1 MLVALPQPEFSAQTF
16 HFPCSIHPPMFKKFL
31 IAIGGFVVVV
41 IALGAV
47 KVAQIK
53 ELSSIPHTQP
63 PSAVTSF
70 EAKSVAWQPVIHVI
84 GTLAPVQGV
93 TVAADADGI
102 IAKIA
107 AENGATVKAGDLLFE
122 LDTSV
127 EVAQLAASEARA
139 TLAKLQRDR
148 SVELVEKASSSK
160 AELDASTAQFTQAT
174 AEVTALKATIERKHV
189 RAPFDGRV
197 GIRLVNLGQFVARGR
212 ALVPVQKLDPIY
224 VNFSVPQRQL
234 SALTIGQKISLG
246 VDAYNTP
253 FPGTVAAINSEVDA
267 STRNVSVQAL
277 ISNPQ
282 EQLRS
287 GMFGQVE
294 IELPIGAPQVV
305 VPATAVAYA
314 PYGNSVF
321 IIEKMKDPAGQEYL
335 GVRQQIVK
343 LGATRGDLVAILEG
357 VKPGEQVVT
366 AGVFKLR
373 NGAHVQINNAVQP
386 SSSSTP
392 KPANT

>member
-1 MLVALPQPEFSAQTF
+1 
-16 HFPCSIHPPMFKKFL
+16 MFKKFL
-31 IAIGGFVVVV
+31 IAIGGFLVVV

-47 KVAQIK
+47 KFAQIK
-53 ELSSIPHTQP
+53 ELSSVSHTQP
-63 PSAVTSF
+63 PSAVTSY
-70 EAKSVAWQPVIHVI
+70 EAKAVAWQPAINVI

-102 IAKIA
+102 ISKIV
-107 AENGATVKAGDLLFE
+107 AENGTTVKAGDLLFE

-139 TLAKLQRDR
+139 ALAKLQRDR
-148 SVELVEKASSSK
+148 SAELVEKASSSK
-160 AELDASTAQFTQAT
+160 AELDASNAQFTQAN

-234 SALTIGQKISLG
+234 SELSIGQKIALD
-246 VDAYNTP
+246 VDAYKTR
-253 FPGTVAAINSEVDA
+253 FLGTVAAINSEVDA

-277 ISNPQ
+277 IANPQ

-305 VPATAVAYA
+305 LPSTAIAYA

-321 IIEKMKDPAGQEYL
+321 IIEKMKDAAGQEYL

-343 LGATRGDLVAILEG
+343 LGATRGDLVAIEEG

-366 AGVFKLR
+366 SGVFKLR
-373 NGAHVQINNAVQP
+373 NGAHVQINNTVQP